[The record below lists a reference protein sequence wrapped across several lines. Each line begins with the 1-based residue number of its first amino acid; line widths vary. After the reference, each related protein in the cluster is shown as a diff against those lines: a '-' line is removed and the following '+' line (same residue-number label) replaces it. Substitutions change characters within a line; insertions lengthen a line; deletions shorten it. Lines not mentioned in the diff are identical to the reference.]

1 MQTEASQSVVPGTR
15 HKCYLCSRTYERH
28 DHLSRHLKSHDNER
42 NYKCSDC
49 GKGFNR
55 ADLLNRHRAAHAK
68 TSTDEV
74 FRKRTPRACEACK
87 SMQLVGGVEGCDVPI
102 E

>member
-1 MQTEASQSVVPGTR
+1 MAAVSSMPAAEDSAEASQTSSGDTR

-42 NYKCSDC
+42 AYKCNEC

-68 TSTDEV
+68 STAGDV
-74 FRKRTPRACEACK
+74 FRKRTPRACEACIK
-87 SMQLVGGVEGCDVPI
+87 AKTK
-102 E
+102 

>member
-1 MQTEASQSVVPGTR
+1 MAAVSSMPAADDSAEAPQTSSGDTR

-42 NYKCSDC
+42 AYKCNEC

-68 TSTDEV
+68 TTAGDV
-74 FRKRTPRACEACK
+74 FRKRTPRACEACIK
-87 SMQLVGGVEGCDVPI
+87 AKTK
-102 E
+102 